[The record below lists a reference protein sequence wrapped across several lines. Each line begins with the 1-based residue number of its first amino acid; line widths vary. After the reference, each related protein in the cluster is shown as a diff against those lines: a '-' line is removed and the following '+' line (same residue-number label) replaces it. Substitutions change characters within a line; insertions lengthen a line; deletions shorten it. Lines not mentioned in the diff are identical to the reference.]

1 MRPGLFFQVATA
13 LSGGKLEMKDKL
25 KLAGTEVLALVMQD
39 EGGVLPPPEA
49 PDADAA
55 AAAAVSMN
63 RPSATVVTAVTAYG
77 NLDIVSTAL
86 PSRVLRLPVLYPT
99 HAGCY
104 ASRVPRLVRC

>member
-49 PDADAA
+49 PDAATAA
-55 AAAAVSMN
+55 AASMT
-63 RPSATVVTAVTAYG
+63 RPSATTVTAVTACG